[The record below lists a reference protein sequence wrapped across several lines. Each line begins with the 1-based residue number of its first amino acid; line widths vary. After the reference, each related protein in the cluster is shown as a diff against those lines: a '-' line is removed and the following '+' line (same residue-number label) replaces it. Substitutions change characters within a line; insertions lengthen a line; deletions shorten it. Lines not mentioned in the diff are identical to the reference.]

1 MGPKNIKE
9 EKNLRIKQFPY
20 LIILTSHNPTIISRQ
35 IMENKLMN
43 THVKLLAFEFN
54 TLTPLPSN
62 SSLFSRTTSPTP
74 LSRAETLGLITSRD
88 YKPNKFLRFTI
99 DDGTGCIPCILWL
112 NHFNSPYF
120 SRRDPTDV
128 RHLAELADSLASVV
142 EVGVVARVR
151 GRISAF
157 RGVVQITVTDV
168 GVERDPNAEILHWLQ
183 CVKLARN
190 CYDVLP
196 CSRFL
201 RKWNGWGLGEK
212 GIANNLSTFFICSL
226 CLGLIDLKEFYRSR
240 VDDPTNFAIN
250 KGLIC

>member
-196 CSRFL
+196 CSRGMSRNTKSL
-201 RKWNGWGLGEK
+201 SNKPRAMSWN
-212 GIANNLSTFFICSL
+212 
-226 CLGLIDLKEFYRSR
+226 
-240 VDDPTNFAIN
+240 
-250 KGLIC
+250 